1 MKLRSLFALLC
12 LVVSGSGLGSAAD
25 YKGPRPP
32 KPDVPYLLHAQTLVE
47 TESSEA
53 REETKKSD
61 TTYVIDGAESKAK
74 TPLAEPI
81 FILETQQLSA
91 EGLELYRLT
100 VRNGRREVSLS
111 GKRRKGEPKPLH
123 LLVTKLADRLYR
135 VEADEHLEPGQYSLS
150 PNGSNRVFCFE
161 VF

>member
-1 MKLRSLFALLC
+1 MKQRLLFAVMC
-12 LVVSGSGLGSAAD
+12 VIALGSAAD

-47 TESSEA
+47 TEIAEA
-53 REETKKSD
+53 REETRKAD

-91 EGLELYRLT
+91 EGLELYRLE

-111 GKRRKGEPKPLH
+111 GKRRKGGPKPLH
-123 LLVTKLADRLYR
+123 LLVTKLAGGLYR
-135 VEADEHLEPGQYSLS
+135 VEADEHLEPGQYSLT